1 MHEKEVLVFR
11 EYIGKQLLQRH
22 KAIGLRYARE
32 HRFPELIGPRSYGII
47 FKDNDEGQLV
57 FRLSYDSKP
66 LYDNMGRN
74 VPGRSIKT
82 ITDAYRIGTGGYS
95 KGLAEAER
103 ISRKYLEMAV
113 EKDTASKN
121 RIMRLL
127 H

>member
-66 LYDNMGRN
+66 LYDNRGRN
-74 VPGRSIKT
+74 IPGRSIKT
-82 ITDAYRIGTGGYS
+82 ITDAYLIGTGDYS

-103 ISRKYLEMAV
+103 ISRRYLEMAV